1 MPLAPSPPFKPAQPV
16 EAKKGKPMDAT
27 VTQLR
32 TPTPGPVPA
41 SSLLPLAEH
50 NLSQGMTPGW
60 VQERGWPE
68 MADTM
73 TFLALDAQTRATV
86 AEILEASR

>member
-1 MPLAPSPPFKPAQPV
+1 MTATIHHPPFPA
-16 EAKKGKPMDAT
+16 ETD
-27 VTQLR
+27 
-32 TPTPGPVPA
+32 A

-60 VQERGWPE
+60 VQERGWLE
-68 MADTM
+68 MADAM

>member
-1 MPLAPSPPFKPAQPV
+1 MTASVTHLYPS
-16 EAKKGKPMDAT
+16 
-27 VTQLR
+27 
-32 TPTPGPVPA
+32 TPGPVPA

-68 MADTM
+68 MADAM